1 MPTAASHHEEGNQSR
16 KGLRRKPLPSRAIE
30 ALDARLCNAEHAGAL
45 RVRMS
50 EISTLE
56 RFMQESLPKRHIA
69 PQFMHRLTSGELTLD
84 APAHKATVAIVQA
97 TIWDF
102 ENLAG
107 TLEPTQVSGLLN
119 EFFSVMTEV
128 VFDHGGTLDKFIGD
142 GLIGFFGA
150 PVSYEEPEIFER
162 AVDCAGAMRRA
173 LQGFNVIWEM
183 ENLPQI
189 KCGLES
195 TTVTSLWKLWNPR
208 SK

>member
-1 MPTAASHHEEGNQSR
+1 MQTS
-16 KGLRRKPLPSRAIE
+16 LPFPRNRS
-30 ALDARLCNAEHAGAL
+30 LDARLSDAQHAGASGAHVGDL
-45 RVRMS
+45 DPRALHARV
-50 EISTLE
+50 TC
-56 RFMQESLPKRHIA
+56 QRHIA

-84 APAHKATVAIVQA
+84 APAHKAKVAIVQA

-173 LQGFNVIWEM
+173 LQGFNVLWEM

-189 KCGLES
+189 K
-195 TTVTSLWKLWNPR
+195 
-208 SK
+208 